1 MQKSAKEVTKVGA
14 WFGFVELKPELDRCL
29 KTTAFYV
36 CFVLRADRGR
46 DDRARADIR
55 LTGVGMTELGLTY
68 G

>member
-46 DDRARADIR
+46 DDIR